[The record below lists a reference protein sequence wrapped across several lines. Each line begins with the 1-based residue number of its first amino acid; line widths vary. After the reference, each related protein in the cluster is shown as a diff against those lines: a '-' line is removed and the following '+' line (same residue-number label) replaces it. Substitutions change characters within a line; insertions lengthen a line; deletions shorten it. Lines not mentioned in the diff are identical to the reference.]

1 MRRTL
6 LLTLGL
12 VVLAGT
18 PASASGTAKITVVNI
33 DGAGIGFNDPTPA
46 IPVGGNEGLT
56 RGQQRLN
63 VFEAAAFR
71 WQTMLASNVEIR
83 IRASFAPLA
92 CSEGSVILG
101 QAYSLSWS
109 ADFAGAPRSGVWYPA
124 ALANKLAGRDLNT
137 ATEDMFIQFN
147 AAIDNADCLGDNSW
161 YYGLDGEEGS
171 DSSLYAVVLHE
182 IGHGLGFAGRMTSE
196 GNFVNNRPSVF
207 ETHILDVIAGRTWD
221 QMSTQER
228 QVSATNTGNVVW
240 SGPNV
245 TRSAPTFLQ
254 PVLTLTVTAPSPV
267 ARDYDI
273 GNASFGPDS
282 SRAALTGQLVAA
294 LDEANAEGD
303 KTTDACS
310 AISNAAAL
318 AGNIAL
324 VDRGTCT
331 FVQKAL
337 NVQAAGATGMI
348 VADNRRDTCFPPSL
362 GGNSAAVNIPSISL
376 SQDDGNALR
385 AQLGSA
391 EVRGMLRVDPSRR
404 AGMSSQG
411 YVRLYAPC
419 TFEGGSS
426 IYHFDTRA
434 TQNLLMEPFISGDLR
449 DAVDLTIDQLLDIG
463 WTRPERSGRRFPN
476 R

>member
-12 VVLAGT
+12 VALTGI
-18 PASASGTAKITVVNI
+18 PMSAAGTAKITIVNI
-33 DGAGIGFNDPTPA
+33 DGAGVGFNDPTPA
-46 IPVGGNEGLT
+46 SPVGGNEGLT

-71 WQTMLASNVEIR
+71 WQTMLASDVEIR
-83 IRASFAPLA
+83 IRASFAPLPCA
-92 CSEGSVILG
+92 EGSVILG
-101 QAYSLSWS
+101 QASTLSWS
-109 ADFAGAPRSGVWYPA
+109 ADFAGAPRSGIWYPA

-137 ATEDMFIQFN
+137 ANEDMFIQFN
-147 AAIDNADCLGDNSW
+147 AAIDNSDCLGDNSW
-161 YYGLDGEEGS
+161 YYGFDGEEGS

-182 IGHGLGFAGRMTSE
+182 IGHGLGFAGR
-196 GNFVNNRPSVF
+196 GVDFFAGRPSVF
-207 ETHILDVIAGRTWD
+207 DTYTLDLIAGRTWD
-221 QMSTQER
+221 QMTPQER
-228 QVSATNTGNVVW
+228 QVSSTNTGNVVW

-254 PVLTLTVTAPSPV
+254 PILTLTVTAPSPV

-282 SRAALTGQLVAA
+282 SRATMTGRLVAA
-294 LDEANAEGD
+294 LDAANTEGPT
-303 KTTDACS
+303 TTDACT

-337 NVQAAGATGMI
+337 NVQAAGGTGMI

-362 GGNSAAVNIPSISL
+362 GGSSTAVNIPSISV
-376 SQDDGNALR
+376 SQDDGSVLR

-391 EVRGMLRVDPSRR
+391 EVRGMLRLDPSRR

-426 IYHFDTRA
+426 ISHFDSRA
-434 TQNLLMEPFISGDLR
+434 TQNLLMEPFISDDLR